1 METRPELAL
10 GTGSDYRETTA
21 RWQHESCRGLA
32 GACGGR
38 ASPVS
43 FRAPAGAGSGAPR
56 GPCPG
61 PALLSGRPGDPRR
74 DRPLRSP
81 QAGVPRSA
89 AERPHQR
96 YSKLSSQIFP
106 VPGNPLLYVRN
117 HIDNTGFAD
126 PWRRRSACSNETV
139 ECHRWRRALAA
150 MGAFGR
156 LRHGS
161 RRARGGREGGATD
174 RRPGPAPGAGRLVSA
189 KTIPEAPAAARRSQ
203 IMRHCCRNTSKD
215 QNATV

>member
-1 METRPELAL
+1 MH
-10 GTGSDYRETTA
+10 SDYRETTA
-21 RWQHESCRGLA
+21 IWQHESCRGPP
-32 GACGGR
+32 GAERRRRPYG
-38 ASPVS
+38 
-43 FRAPAGAGSGAPR
+43 APAGAGSGAAR

-81 QAGVPRSA
+81 PSR
-89 AERPHQR
+89 RPPIR
-96 YSKLSSQIFP
+96 RRETTLAIFKLLFQIFP
-106 VPGNPLLYVRN
+106 VPGNPLLYVHD
-117 HIDNTGFAD
+117 HIDNAGSAD

-139 ECHRWRRALAA
+139 ECSRWRRALAA

-156 LRHGS
+156 SRHGS
-161 RRARGGREGGATD
+161 RRARGGARGSATD
-174 RRPGPAPGAGRLVSA
+174 RRPGPASGAGRLVSA
-189 KTIPEAPAAARRSQ
+189 KTIPEASAAARHSQ